1 MTVEVSVS
9 SGKPCAAEAPES
21 ELSWATGS
29 GLPICCISGLAVAE
43 ESRGSRCRALEEA
56 TVSKLFDNNYWIFTK
71 WLCGHETCRQIDSV
85 TTVVHLWGGDTNSNG
100 SCNFYFLDLY
110 SASIFRKSFFGS
122 SINPTD

>member
-71 WLCGHETCRQIDSV
+71 WLCGHETCRRTDSV
-85 TTVVHLWGGDTNSNG
+85 TTVVCIYGGKKQPQIQMDHVI
-100 SCNFYFLDLY
+100 FIFLICILQ
-110 SASIFRKSFFGS
+110 AALEKAFLEAV
-122 SINPTD
+122 